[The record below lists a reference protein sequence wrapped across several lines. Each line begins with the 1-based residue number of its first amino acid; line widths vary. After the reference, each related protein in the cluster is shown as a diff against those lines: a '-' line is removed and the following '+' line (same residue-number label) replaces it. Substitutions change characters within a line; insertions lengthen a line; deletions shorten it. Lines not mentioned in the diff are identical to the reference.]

1 MMFRLGWF
9 QRMLYWGT
17 VTALVVLIG
26 LLGAETL
33 GR

>member
-1 MMFRLGWF
+1 MPGSSWF
-9 QRMLYWGT
+9 QRILYWGT

-26 LLGAETL
+26 ILGAETL